1 MISES
6 KVKQIVPLRKFDF
19 VFLLQLRYVDGKST
33 LAELIIKQHKYLH
46 NVDPNF
52 IMSVLEGKMKVLVL
66 LLVDGYDEYTPG
78 ISKDIDK
85 MIEQG
90 IGNCFVILT
99 SRPGF
104 LNKQIRD
111 MFDGEITIQGL
122 SKENIKKCAEKYL
135 QNKEKS
141 DKLLEHAQHIGVDD
155 LLKVPIT
162 MLMTCVVFDGKN
174 ELPKRKTE
182 LVRTIFELSMDRTM
196 LEIFNKKSQ
205 DLENIDTLLDTLGNF
220 SWQSLQNDVKQ
231 LLLDKVRLFCSSYI

>member
-6 KVKQIVPLRKFDF
+6 KGKQVVPLKKFGF

-33 LAELIIKQHKYLH
+33 LAELIIRQHKYLH

-78 ISKDIDK
+78 TNKDIDK

-90 IGNCFVILT
+90 IGHCFIILT

-104 LNKQIRD
+104 LDKQIRD
-111 MFDGEITIQGL
+111 MFGGEITIQGL
-122 SKENIKKCAEKYL
+122 SKENIKKCVEKYL

-141 DKLLEHAQHIGVDD
+141 DKLLEQAQHIGVDD

-162 MLMTCVVFDGKN
+162 MLMTCVVFDEKN

-182 LVRTIFELSMDRTM
+182 LVRTIFELSMDRTT
-196 LEIFNKKSQ
+196 LKIFNKKSQ
-205 DLENIDTLLDTLGNF
+205 NVENIDTLLNTLGNF

-231 LLLDKVRLFCSSYI
+231 LLLDKVRLFCLSYI